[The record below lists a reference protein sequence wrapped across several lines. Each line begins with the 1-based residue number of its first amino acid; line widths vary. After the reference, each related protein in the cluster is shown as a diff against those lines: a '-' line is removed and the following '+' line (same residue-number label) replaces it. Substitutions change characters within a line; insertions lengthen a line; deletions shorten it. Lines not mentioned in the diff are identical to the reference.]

1 MKDNIILSVPKG
13 TQIRKSDGSFITLND
28 VPENA
33 LELIEAGATYLMFKK
48 DAKEPLK
55 KLSKERLIKILE
67 IRKSQGLQH
76 DVSVLELALAEK
88 EASKNKPADQV
99 PPEKSAK
106 S

>member
-1 MKDNIILSVPKG
+1 MKDQIILTVPKG
-13 TQIRKSDGSFITLND
+13 SKIIEGNGSVITLND

-55 KLSKERLIKILE
+55 KLPKERLLKILE
-67 IRKSQGLQH
+67 IRKSQGLKH

-88 EASKNKPADQV
+88 EASKNKPADQGS
-99 PPEKSAK
+99 PEKSVK